1 MIRVSITILIVLL
14 WLPSW
19 IWAGCRAS
27 RIDTLCT
34 TMAEDLAASIQ
45 VRMNRGAS
53 IMAVSFVDLHNP
65 EQTSS
70 FGRLLSEEIAN
81 SFHQFGYRILE
92 PSPRPAAATTR
103 DQNGAFALG
112 RDRVHG
118 DGSVDVQAMLTGS
131 YAMADGGMLVS
142 ARIVHA
148 VDKSILAMAQCQ
160 LRLTPEVAALI
171 NATPPTV
178 HTSALLD
185 PRTKTDAREIQR
197 KLQSLGLY
205 RGKIDGVW
213 GRGSATAL
221 RRFKSIRGLPSQPE
235 WDQTT
240 QDALLST
247 N

>member
-1 MIRVSITILIVLL
+1 MIRACIALLVAML

-19 IWAGCRAS
+19 AQAGCRSS
-27 RIDTLCT
+27 RIDTLCAIV
-34 TMAEDLAASIQ
+34 AEDLAASIQ
-45 VRMNRGAS
+45 VRMDRSTS
-53 IMAVSFVDLHNP
+53 ILVVSFADLRNQ
-65 EQTSS
+65 EQTSRL
-70 FGRLLSEEIAN
+70 GRVLSEEIAN
-81 SFHQFGYRILE
+81 NFHQFGYRIVE
-92 PSPRPAAATTR
+92 SSPHPATPNTHN
-103 DQNGAFALG
+103 QNGEFALG
-112 RDRVHG
+112 RDRAHI
-118 DGSVDVQAMLTGS
+118 DGAVDVQAMLTGS
-131 YAMADGGMLVS
+131 YAIADGGVLVS
-142 ARIVHA
+142 ARIIHA
-148 VDKSILAMAQCQ
+148 VDKSILATAQCQ

-185 PRTKTDAREIQR
+185 PRAKADAREIQR

-213 GRGSATAL
+213 GHGSATAL

-235 WDQTT
+235 WDQST

>member
-1 MIRVSITILIVLL
+1 MIRACIALLVALL
-14 WLPSW
+14 WLPTW
-19 IWAGCRAS
+19 AQAGCRSS
-27 RIDTLCT
+27 RIDTLCA

-65 EQTSS
+65 EQTSRL
-70 FGRLLSEEIAN
+70 GRVLSEKIAN
-81 SFHQFGYRILE
+81 NFHNLGYRILD
-92 PSPRPAAATTR
+92 PDLHSTTPATR
-103 DQNGAFALG
+103 TQNGEFALD
-112 RDRVHG
+112 RDRTHIGGTVG
-118 DGSVDVQAMLTGS
+118 VLAMLAGT
-131 YAMADGGMLVS
+131 YAMADGGVLVS

-160 LRLTPEVAALI
+160 LRLTPEVATLL
-171 NATPPTV
+171 NATPPAAR
-178 HTSALLD
+178 TSALLD

-240 QDALLST
+240 QDALLSA